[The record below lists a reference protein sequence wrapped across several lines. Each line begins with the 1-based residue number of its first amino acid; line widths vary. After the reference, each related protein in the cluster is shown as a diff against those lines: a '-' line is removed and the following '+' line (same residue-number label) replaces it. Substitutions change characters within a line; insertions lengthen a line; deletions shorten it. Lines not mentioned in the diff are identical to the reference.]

1 LISGIFK
8 KPGGAISREPKSRAS
23 KRSQKTAS
31 IASRGAE
38 K

>member
-8 KPGGAISREPKSRAS
+8 KPGGAISRGPKSRAS
-23 KRSQKTAS
+23 KRAQKPAS
-31 IASRGAE
+31 IASRGVE

>member
-8 KPGGAISREPKSRAS
+8 KPGGAISRETKSRAS

-31 IASRGAE
+31 IASRGVE